1 MKTNKL
7 FLLLPALLLALPG
20 CAGASTSE
28 LLKKANGA
36 SATGLTPSQIL
47 SLMKDGYGVQGNY
60 TETLIYPE
68 GYEFLDTSYSAS
80 FRRDYGHIVE
90 EGKSVP
96 AVREYI
102 GSRTEVYFRGENNGA
117 YQEVLLPD
125 NTVGTVAYGSLGM
138 DILYADVFRNPFNY
152 IEASD
157 IGEDLSLDSQKASF
171 LLETWAGIDRHV
183 LSASFVL
190 DGDEIIGMTFQI
202 ADKQMGIATDS
213 GFANIVSTMDVVVEI
228 DRNIPEFD
236 HLSPS
241 TRENADLKTA
251 LEGFGSNFTASF
263 SSNGLE
269 KESRL
274 FVTEDAVYFQADSRS
289 KGPKNDDRLY
299 HTGAGGIY
307 TVYRMENG
315 LPVQEGINRV
325 SPVDQYLNGLF
336 TISPALFEED
346 REGLYLLIDE
356 ATAYGAS
363 AMIPSTFGMGSGNGV
378 SGYVTLSDG
387 KVQEAVG
394 VIAGA
399 NNVTFRDSF
408 SDYGTTSLPAWIDL
422 DIL

>member
-138 DILYADVFRNPFNY
+138 DILYADVFRNPFN
-152 IEASD
+152 
-157 IGEDLSLDSQKASF
+157 
-171 LLETWAGIDRHV
+171 
-183 LSASFVL
+183 
-190 DGDEIIGMTFQI
+190 
-202 ADKQMGIATDS
+202 
-213 GFANIVSTMDVVVEI
+213 
-228 DRNIPEFD
+228 
-236 HLSPS
+236 
-241 TRENADLKTA
+241 
-251 LEGFGSNFTASF
+251 
-263 SSNGLE
+263 
-269 KESRL
+269 
-274 FVTEDAVYFQADSRS
+274 
-289 KGPKNDDRLY
+289 
-299 HTGAGGIY
+299 
-307 TVYRMENG
+307 
-315 LPVQEGINRV
+315 
-325 SPVDQYLNGLF
+325 
-336 TISPALFEED
+336 
-346 REGLYLLIDE
+346 
-356 ATAYGAS
+356 
-363 AMIPSTFGMGSGNGV
+363 
-378 SGYVTLSDG
+378 
-387 KVQEAVG
+387 
-394 VIAGA
+394 
-399 NNVTFRDSF
+399 
-408 SDYGTTSLPAWIDL
+408 
-422 DIL
+422 